1 MKLQRTLKK
10 PVEVQGI
17 GLHCG
22 AKVSMKVNPA
32 KPDSG
37 IRFRRTDLAG
47 KPEVRATLDNVIN
60 CIHATTIGTEDFRV
74 STIEHLMAAF
84 AGLGIDN
91 ATVEIDGPEVP
102 AMDGSAAIFVFLF
115 KDAGLKIQG
124 SPRRFI
130 EVIRPISIEENDKKV
145 TFLPHHSFLVDF
157 SIDFPHPVIMAQ
169 RFKAEITR
177 KTFEKRIAKARTFG
191 FLKEV
196 EMLHKN
202 GLALGASLENAVVIG
217 DQSVLNHEG
226 LRFSDEF
233 VRHKVLDIIG
243 DLYLLGA
250 PIRAKVVAEKSGHD
264 LHCKAVKALMAARS
278 AWRYSDSFVGET
290 TVSRWHRDIAP
301 AGAGAML

>member
-1 MKLQRTLKK
+1 
-10 PVEVQGI
+10 
-17 GLHCG
+17 
-22 AKVSMKVNPA
+22 
-32 KPDSG
+32 
-37 IRFRRTDLAG
+37 
-47 KPEVRATLDNVIN
+47 
-60 CIHATTIGTEDFRV
+60 
-74 STIEHLMAAF
+74 
-84 AGLGIDN
+84 
-91 ATVEIDGPEVP
+91 
-102 AMDGSAAIFVFLF
+102 
-115 KDAGLKIQG
+115 
-124 SPRRFI
+124 
-130 EVIRPISIEENDKKV
+130 
-145 TFLPHHSFLVDF
+145 
-157 SIDFPHPVIMAQ
+157 MAQ

-264 LHCKAVKALMAARS
+264 LHCKAVKTLMATRS
-278 AWRYSDSFVGET
+278 AWRYSDSFVEET